1 MSVVCINEVF
11 VISGLIL
18 YTKYDL
24 FVETN
29 EIVCNIGVPFER
41 GSTVLRQFILPSNN
55 LYELPATAE
64 LKDSMLEAAVFY
76 QVYLHGRSQIKC
88 M

>member
-1 MSVVCINEVF
+1 MIRF
-11 VISGLIL
+11 M
-18 YTKYDL
+18 KYEL

-29 EIVCNIGVPFER
+29 EIVCNIGVPLER
-41 GSTVLRQFILPSNN
+41 GSTVLRRFILPSNN

-76 QVYLHGRSQIKC
+76 QVYLHGRSHIKC
-88 M
+88 I